1 MKIESIKYQH
11 ISRGFYNVLVH
22 GQNVGT
28 IIKSKNDWYLT
39 VDSVG
44 IEIGKTRGGTVQAA
58 IDNGWV
64 PKYDEARMCVNIVG
78 HGAYYSCDSCGIELN
93 GDEVG
98 HVAAGYN
105 YANGEFCPCPE
116 CSTLNSIDRDN
127 EDDEDTDNL
136 VLDTLLEDI
145 DSGTQIKPECIER
158 INPDAVEFWID
169 NCMSKSLQGQLDT
182 IITDYP
188 ALFGE
193 IVEYC
198 IEDTTQYYRYL
209 ATRLADLSCLSDSIV
224 SHIMSRFET
233 EKITHDNCLSSA
245 VSEIGQN
252 AKEDMSKYYAANA
265 LYMAVTRSTNA
276 SYYAMQA
283 GIKKAD
289 IINNVLSMLY

>member
-1 MKIESIKYQH
+1 MKIESIKYRH
-11 ISRGFYNVLVH
+11 ISRGHYNVVVN
-22 GQNVGT
+22 GKIEGCVIGG
-28 IIKSKNDWYLT
+28 KNMWYLV
-39 VDSVG
+39 VDDIAMATG
-44 IEIGKTRGGTVQAA
+44 RTRGGTVQTA
-58 IDNGWV
+58 IDEGWLS
-64 PKYDEARMCVNIVG
+64 DDGMLSDNINNPAG
-78 HGAYYSCDSCGIELN
+78 ENAYYSCDSCGIELN

-98 HVAAGYN
+98 RYN
-105 YANGEFCPCPE
+105 SASGEFCLCPE

-145 DSGTQIKPECIER
+145 NSGTQIKPECIER

>member
-11 ISRGFYNVLVH
+11 ISKGYYNVVV
-22 GQNVGT
+22 NSKIEGT
-28 IIKSKNDWYLT
+28 VIGGKNMWSLT
-39 VDSVG
+39 VDNIAIATG
-44 IEIGKTRGGTVQAA
+44 RTRGNAVQTA
-58 IDNGWV
+58 IDDGWLSDDINAAGE
-64 PKYDEARMCVNIVG
+64 K
-78 HGAYYSCDSCGIELN
+78 AYYSCNSCGIELN
-93 GDEVG
+93 GEEVA
-98 HVAAGYN
+98 HIAAGYN

-127 EDDEDTDNL
+127 EDDEDMDDL

-145 DSGTQIKPECIER
+145 DIDTQIKPECIER

-182 IITDYP
+182 IITDCP

-224 SHIMSRFET
+224 SHIMARFET
-233 EKITHDNCLSSA
+233 EKITHDNSLSLA
-245 VSEIGQN
+245 VYEIGQN
-252 AKEDMSKYYAANA
+252 AKEDISKYYAANA

-283 GIKKAD
+283 GIDKDD